1 MKQRKFLV
9 YTSVLNMAIN
19 RFLPDQPERR
29 LFIYMDFATRISG
42 KDRSMFI
49 GGLDSCDIRKKVV
62 RGPVLLL

>member
-1 MKQRKFLV
+1 
-9 YTSVLNMAIN
+9 
-19 RFLPDQPERR
+19 
-29 LFIYMDFATRISG
+29 MDFATRISG